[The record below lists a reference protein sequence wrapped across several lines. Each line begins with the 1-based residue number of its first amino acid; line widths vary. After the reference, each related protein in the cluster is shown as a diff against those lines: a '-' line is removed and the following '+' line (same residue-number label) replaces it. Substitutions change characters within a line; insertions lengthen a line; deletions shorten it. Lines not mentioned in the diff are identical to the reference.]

1 MLKRLAGIG
10 LAALVASSG
19 ALAAPQQHNVILFV
33 PDGLRAKMVTPE
45 TAPAMAALRDSGV
58 NFKNSHSIFPTFTTA
73 NASAFATG
81 HFLGDTGDFSNAIYA
96 GYLVP
101 TAGNTMTPFL
111 ESDPILGDVD
121 EHFGGDYLNETTL
134 LKAAIDAGYNAAAVG
149 KVGPTLIFAHTMRD
163 GQRAVVID
171 DQTGSEKGIALPNW
185 LAEDLSAASL
195 PIKAPGRAD
204 NGKPGTNTTP
214 GTLLANLGQQSW
226 FTTVLTQ
233 FVLPKFKADG
243 KPFVIVYWSRDPDGT
258 QHNQGDSLNKLEPGI
273 NGPTSLKAIRNA
285 DDNLATIRKTL
296 ADLGLDA
303 STDIVISA
311 DHGFS
316 TISRESQTS
325 PAAKATYDDTPAGFL
340 PPGFLA
346 IDLSKALGLKLWDPD
361 KDNSAVGA
369 NTHPSRGH
377 GLIGPNPMK
386 PKVVIAANGGSDLVY
401 LPQPI
406 EPGLTQKAIDALLAQ
421 DYVSGLF
428 VDDALGKFAGTLPMS
443 AINMKGTAVTPN
455 PSIVVNFKSFTTGC
469 AEPTTCAVEVADTN
483 LQQGQGMHGT
493 LSRADTYN
501 FTAAIGPDF
510 RSGVIDDLPVSNA
523 DIGKT
528 LAHLMGLKIKAN
540 GKLLGRVAI
549 EAMPGGKAPAVVA
562 KTLVSEP
569 SAEGLMTILN
579 YQLVGETKYFDA
591 AGFLGRTV
599 GLVEEK

>member
-1 MLKRLAGIG
+1 
-10 LAALVASSG
+10 
-19 ALAAPQQHNVILFV
+19 
-33 PDGLRAKMVTPE
+33 
-45 TAPAMAALRDSGV
+45 
-58 NFKNSHSIFPTFTTA
+58 
-73 NASAFATG
+73 
-81 HFLGDTGDFSNAIYA
+81 
-96 GYLVP
+96 
-101 TAGNTMTPFL
+101 
-111 ESDPILGDVD
+111 
-121 EHFGGDYLNETTL
+121 
-134 LKAAIDAGYNAAAVG
+134 VG
-149 KVGPTLIFAHTMRD
+149 KVGPALIFAHTMRD

-171 DQTGSEKGIALPNW
+171 DQTGSDKGIALPNW

-195 PIKAPGRAD
+195 PIKAPSRAD

-303 STDIVISA
+303 STDIVVSA

-325 PAAKATYDDTPAGFL
+325 AAAKATYDDTPAGFL

-406 EPGLTQKAIDALLAQ
+406 EPGLTQKVIDALLAQ
-421 DYVSGLF
+421 DYISGLF

-443 AINMKGTAVTPN
+443 AINMKGSAVTPN

-469 AEPTTCAVEVADTN
+469 AEPTTCAVEVADSN

-493 LSRADTYN
+493 FSRADTYN

-540 GKLLGRVAI
+540 GKLLGRVAT
-549 EAMPGGKAPAVVA
+549 EAMPGGKVPAVVA
-562 KTLVSEP
+562 KTLVSDP
-569 SAEGLMTILN
+569 GADGLKTILN

-591 AGFLGRTV
+591 AGFPGRTV